1 MLIRRLATW
10 VALGVAALL
19 VLGSLVPA
27 AELQGGSPSDVLL
40 DLGPY
45 FFNPSIVRHR
55 GVYLSTARTAHM
67 KRIDRTNWWFNEAY
81 ICMSTSSTFKSVSC
95 RKFDPWQGRFQECL
109 WGNERKVAD
118 VDTQGVEDPKL
129 FVWPG
134 KGVYAVFGR
143 KPEALGASPYCK
155 DPIFVQ
161 FVVQVVAE
169 EPGGEWSIPRPTEL
183 KPGVFAEQLYKR
195 DGKRHAEPIKE
206 KNWMPF
212 VWQEQLMMVHS
223 VFPHRVFRVNSSGI
237 AVQQFVTSSPDLF
250 APYKDE
256 DIHGGPPLVFV
267 PAAASNTGQAYY
279 LGVFHFFQTFGEGIN
294 KVKVYHHYAYRVEA
308 APPFRVCGVSS
319 EIQLVTRKRS
329 ADKQA
334 SGWTHQ
340 RIWKDTSQ
348 TAYIS
353 GLFLDG
359 ATLHMSYGSSDIDAR
374 LLSMSVAD
382 MEALFAGSSWDC
394 SGAQVLDSGSGEPLP
409 EGLLAGG
416 AAGGPQ
422 QLSAAGRSGGFGG
435 GVARRTEYHRMHRH
449 RRSHHRDH
457 KNMLR
462 LAH

>member
-1 MLIRRLATW
+1 MAPSRCPCIFLRHQVVRGNAGITYMAVVTCLWPGCLHCCALA
-10 VALGVAALL
+10 
-19 VLGSLVPA
+19 
-27 AELQGGSPSDVLL
+27 PS
-40 DLGPY
+40 
-45 FFNPSIVRHR
+45 
-55 GVYLSTARTAHM
+55 
-67 KRIDRTNWWFNEAY
+67 
-81 ICMSTSSTFKSVSC
+81 
-95 RKFDPWQGRFQECL
+95 RFQECL

-129 FVWPG
+129 FMWPG

-183 KPGVFAEQLYKR
+183 KPGIFAEQLYSR
-195 DGKRHAEPIKE
+195 DPKKHQEPIKE

-237 AVQQFVTSSPDLF
+237 AVQQFVTSSSDWF
-250 APYKDE
+250 APFKDE
-256 DIHGGPPLVFV
+256 HIHGGPPLILV
-267 PAAASNTGQAYY
+267 PGAASNTGHSYY
-279 LGVFHFFQTFGEGIN
+279 MGIFHFFQTFGEGSN
-294 KVKVYHHYAYRVEA
+294 KVKAYHHYAYRVEA

-319 EIQLVTRKRS
+319 EIQLVTRKRN

-359 ATLHMSYGSSDIDAR
+359 DIVHLSYGSSDIDAR
-374 LLSMSVAD
+374 LLSMSIVD
-382 MEALFAGSSWDC
+382 VEALFAGSSWDC
-394 SGAQVLDSGSGEPLP
+394 SGAQVLDNGTGEPLP
-409 EGLLAGG
+409 QALQSLLASGN
-416 AAGGPQ
+416 AEEQ
-422 QLSAAGRSGGFGG
+422 TLHSVSSRSGSLGS
-435 GVARRTEYHRMHRH
+435 GVPRRTEYHHMHHRH

-457 KNMLR
+457 KNLRR
-462 LAH
+462 LAGPL